1 MNFNLNASAKEHI
14 LVVSHRG
21 VCAGNI
27 PCNTLPAYEAALAQG
42 TDMLETDVTAAADG
56 TLFIF
61 HPTMEAHFLHSDKRL
76 HELTAEQVR
85 ELRYVNQDGN
95 KTQFGLMTL
104 DEFLETFKNRCYIN
118 VDKFWDNPAAISA
131 AIKRHGMQEQVVVK
145 STLSEKVLSVL
156 EELAPELAFMPI
168 VTDTFPQHEELMKRN
183 IRYIGAEVLFA
194 DDSAEVASEKF
205 IEKMH
210 RDGKLV
216 WVNAIIYRYQK
227 QLSGGHSDDSSICVS
242 PEQGWGWL
250 ADRGFDLIQTDWTM
264 MMIDFLKKTG
274 RYYRS

>member
-1 MNFNLNASAKEHI
+1 MKFDLNSSAKEHI

-21 VCAGNI
+21 ACGGNI
-27 PCNTLPAYEAALAQG
+27 PCNTLPAYEAALMQG
-42 TDMLETDVTAAADG
+42 SDMLETDVTACADG

-61 HPTMEAHFLHSDKRL
+61 HPTMEAHFLHIDKRL
-76 HELTAEQVR
+76 HELNAEQVK
-85 ELRYVNQDGN
+85 ELRYVNQDGTP
-95 KTQFGLMTL
+95 TQFGLMTL
-104 DEFLETFKNRCYIN
+104 DEFFETYKNRCYIN

-145 STLSEKVLSVL
+145 SKLSEKVLSVL
-156 EELAPELAFMPI
+156 EEVAPELAFMPI
-168 VTDTFPQHEELMKRN
+168 VTDVFPEHEALMKRN

-194 DDSAEVASEKF
+194 DDSAEVASKEF

-216 WVNAIIYRYQK
+216 WVNSIIYRYQK

-274 RYYRS
+274 RYYK